1 MTDRRGLR
9 IVSDS
14 QMLPR
19 EGRGGGWLKGTG
31 QSMNDVTSQF
41 DGDANQRGAA
51 RDVTLTR
58 LLDGRAS
65 SAQWR
70 ELRAWTEKDAAGRED
85 VWDDLIAQSEQNDAL
100 VKMVGVAAARAERVE
115 AEPRGIAGVIG
126 TAVDADER
134 EQRGDERA
142 GGRGGADRLGW
153 LVAAVLAV
161 GFVTFA
167 IRSGPID
174 RAGTPGGLMNE
185 QLAGSGRVTG
195 GTAQAGL
202 GSGLTA
208 GLGGALSTPDEA
220 LGEYLRLGQMK
231 GQVLGELPQRV
242 MLQSREL
249 GEGKGREVLYLRQI
263 VERAVVKDVYK
274 LGTNDV
280 GEAVMVPAPDW
291 SNPGDVDRDD
301 QHAY

>member
-1 MTDRRGLR
+1 
-9 IVSDS
+9 
-14 QMLPR
+14 
-19 EGRGGGWLKGTG
+19 
-31 QSMNDVTSQF
+31 MNDVASQF
-41 DGDANQRGAA
+41 DGDAGQRGSA

-70 ELRAWTEKDAAGRED
+70 ELRVWTEKDAAGRED

-100 VKMVGVAAARAERVE
+100 VKMVGEVAARAERVE
-115 AEPRGIAGVIG
+115 AEPRGVAGVIG
-126 TAVDADER
+126 TAADADER
-134 EQRGDERA
+134 EQRADERA

-174 RAGTPGGLMNE
+174 RAGAPGGLMNE
-185 QLAGSGRVTG
+185 QMAGSGRVTG

-202 GSGLTA
+202 GSSLTA
-208 GLGGALSTPDEA
+208 GLSTPDEA

-280 GEAVMVPAPDW
+280 GEAVMVPASEW
-291 SNPGDVDRDD
+291 ASPGDAARDD
-301 QHAY
+301 QHAD